1 MQCQEWLK
9 KKSERYLSHDNQNEL
24 LKIMAM
30 NIIRSISRNL
40 HETEFITVMMNECA
54 DITNKEQVNNVHV

>member
-30 NIIRSISRNL
+30 NIIRWNL
-40 HETEFITVMMNECA
+40 HETEFITVMMDECA
-54 DITNKEQVNNVHV
+54 DITNKE